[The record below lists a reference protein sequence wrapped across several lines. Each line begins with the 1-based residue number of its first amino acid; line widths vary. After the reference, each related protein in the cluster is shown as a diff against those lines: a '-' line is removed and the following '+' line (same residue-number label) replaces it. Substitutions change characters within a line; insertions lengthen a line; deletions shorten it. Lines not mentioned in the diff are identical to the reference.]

1 MPITPLLRGLEG
13 KERCTTLREIK
24 KPEPAEAVVA
34 VPESPDRFKPSPKAN
49 YETATPPKS
58 PLPLPMFDL
67 KEGSVKPRLL
77 HHHQPPSFVAEMC
90 DHIANA
96 PINKYA
102 LACALLASTNS
113 ILLGYDIGV
122 MSGAVLFIRDS
133 LKISSTQV
141 EILVGSLNVCSLIG
155 SFASGRTSDWIG
167 RRYTIVLA
175 AATFF
180 IGALLMGFATNFGF
194 LMAGRVVAGIGV
206 GYSLM
211 IAPVYTAELSP
222 SMTRGLLTSLP
233 EVFITIGILLGYIFN
248 YALSGLPEHIN
259 WRLML
264 GFSAVP
270 AVGIAGGVMFM
281 PESPRWLVM
290 KGRVNEAK
298 NVLNK
303 TSNSEEE
310 AQLRLDEITKAA
322 LDVVTCHPHANT
334 WKGQGVWKELLKPS
348 PSLRRV
354 LITAIGIN
362 FFMQASGN
370 DAVVYYTPEVFK
382 AAGIHHQKQLVGVTI
397 IMGIAKTSFVLVS
410 AFFLDKFG
418 RRPLLLLGSMGMAIS
433 LAGLGLGSRFLEHST
448 HKPTWAI
455 ALCVV
460 AVCADV
466 SFFSIGLG
474 PITWVYT
481 SEIFPMRLRA
491 QGSSLAV
498 SVNRLVSG
506 VVSMTFLTISNEI
519 TFGGMF
525 LLLSGIMMIA
535 TIFFYFFL
543 PETKGKS
550 LEEIETIFEK
560 KDIQCSKVIEMSENS
575 RY

>member
-1 MPITPLLRGLEG
+1 MEEPSRIT
-13 KERCTTLREIK
+13 
-24 KPEPAEAVVA
+24 
-34 VPESPDRFKPSPKAN
+34 
-49 YETATPPKS
+49 
-58 PLPLPMFDL
+58 
-67 KEGSVKPRLL
+67 
-77 HHHQPPSFVAEMC
+77 
-90 DHIANA
+90 

-122 MSGAVLFIRDS
+122 MSGAVLFIKDS

-175 AATFF
+175 GATFF
-180 IGALLMGFATNFGF
+180 IGALLMGFATNFAF

-222 SMTRGLLTSLP
+222 AMTRGLLTALP
-233 EVFITIGILLGYIFN
+233 EVFITMGILLGYVVN
-248 YALSGLPEHIN
+248 YALSGLPAAIN
-259 WRLML
+259 WRLMVGL
-264 GFSAVP
+264 AAVP
-270 AVGIAGGVMFM
+270 AVGIAAGVMFM

-290 KGRVNEAK
+290 KGRIGNAK
-298 NVLNK
+298 EVLMK
-303 TSNSEEE
+303 TSECEEE
-310 AQLRLDEITKAA
+310 AHLRLEEITKSA
-322 LDVVTCHPHANT
+322 LDDMGVTCHPRDDT
-334 WKGQGVWKELLKPS
+334 FRGQGVWRELVRPS
-348 PSLRRV
+348 PPLRRI
-354 LITAIGIN
+354 LIAAIGIN

-382 AAGIHHQKQLVGVTI
+382 AAGIRHRKQLFGVTI
-397 IMGIAKTSFVLVS
+397 IMGLAKTSCVLVS
-410 AFFLDKFG
+410 AFFLDRFG
-418 RRPLLLLGSMGMAIS
+418 RRPLLLLGSVGMAIS
-433 LAGLGLGSRFLEHST
+433 LAGLGLGSRFLEHLD
-448 HKPTWAI
+448 HKPAWAI
-455 ALCVV
+455 GLCVV

-525 LLLSGIMMIA
+525 FMLSGVMVAA
-535 TIFFYFFL
+535 TVFFYFFI

-550 LEEIETIFEK
+550 LEEIGAIFER
-560 KDIQCSKVIEMSENS
+560 KDTEGSKIHYGFNNA
-575 RY
+575 